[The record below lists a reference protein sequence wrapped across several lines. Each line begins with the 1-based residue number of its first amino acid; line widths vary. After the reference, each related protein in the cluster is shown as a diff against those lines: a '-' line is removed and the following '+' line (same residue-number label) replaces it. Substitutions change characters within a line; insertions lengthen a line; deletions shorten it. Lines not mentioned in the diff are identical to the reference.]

1 MRVTFVVASADLS
14 GGCKVI
20 AIHARLLRERGH
32 EVLVVA
38 PAAWRPT
45 IRQRLRTLIKGKPL
59 PRTPAV
65 QHSHFELQN
74 VPLKVL
80 DRHRPIGASDVP
92 DADVIVA
99 TWWETAEWIRD
110 FPNKKGAKAYF
121 IQGWERYIESMPGDA
136 VDATFRLPYRKIVIS
151 RFLADVAR
159 DLSGDEAITLAPNA
173 IDPAQFDA
181 PPRGRQTRPT
191 LGFAY
196 SSSHWK
202 GFDVCR
208 VAVEKVRTKFP
219 DVRVI
224 GFGAEPEK
232 KHQPLPPRTEY
243 EERPAQ
249 DRIPRIYASADVW
262 LSASRLEGFGLPALE
277 AMACRTPLVA
287 TRYAGPMDFVVHGE
301 NGFLVDID
309 DADALAARACDVLS
323 MPESA
328 WKSMS
333 EAAHRAAH
341 AHSWLDSS
349 RKFEEGLLEAIETP
363 RKSA

>member
-32 EVLVVA
+32 EVLVVT
-38 PAAWRPT
+38 PGAWRPT
-45 IRQRLRTLIKGKPL
+45 LRQRLRKWIKGKPL
-59 PRTPAV
+59 PRPPSV
-65 QHSHFELQN
+65 QRSHFELQN

-80 DRHRPIGASDVP
+80 EQHRSIRAHDVP

-110 FPNKKGAKAYF
+110 FPPRKGAKTYF
-121 IQGWERYIESMPGDA
+121 IQGWERYIEGMPGDA

-159 DLSGDEAITLAPNA
+159 DLSGEDDITLAPNA

-181 PPRGRQTRPT
+181 PPRSKQPRPT
-191 LGFAY
+191 LGFTY

-208 VAVEKVRTKFP
+208 AAVEKVRIKFP

-232 KHQPLPPRTEY
+232 THQPLPLRTEY

-262 LSASRLEGFGLPALE
+262 LSTSRLEGFGLPALE

-301 NGFLVDID
+301 NGFLVDVD
-309 DADALAARACDVLS
+309 DADALAARACEVLS
-323 MPESA
+323 MSEPVWS
-328 WKSMS
+328 SMS

-349 RKFEEGLLEAIETP
+349 RKFEEGLRKAIEDP
-363 RKSA
+363 A